1 MKIMKNYYWTKE
13 IDATLIVS
21 DEHGMVIEM
30 NDKSAR
36 VFEKDEKKVG
46 TKLLDCHPKWAVP
59 KVEALMKEK
68 KPSCY
73 TTESKGQKNFIYHTP
88 WYENGEYKGLVEM
101 IIPIPADMPHYI
113 RD

>member
-1 MKIMKNYYWTKE
+1 MKNYYWTKE

-21 DEHGMVIEM
+21 DANGMVIEM

-46 TKLLDCHPKWAVP
+46 TKLLDCHPAWAKP
-59 KVEALMKEK
+59 HVEKLMKER

-73 TTESKGQKNFIYHTP
+73 TTEAKGQKSFVYHTP
-88 WYENGEYKGLVEM
+88 WYENGEYAGLVEM
-101 IIPIPADMPHYI
+101 IIPIPNEMPHYN